1 MPVCGACE
9 EFIGLLDWRICKRSA
24 AIERE
29 RNEWRNHGAVD
40 SEAWRLVNIAEG
52 SRTCACMQRATKKKD
67 QGEEGRRGHR
77 RYGEK
82 QREREGGTHRR
93 RQQIANE
100 RMGAFETRC
109 KVPPGLVV
117 HFAVKL
123 SSRSGRHGTA
133 RHGTARVRH
142 IATAAA
148 VVSSPTKF
156 VALSAN
162 FQTHRP
168 KLTAVRITLFPSGN
182 KGDST
187 QMKDLAIAE

>member
-1 MPVCGACE
+1 MAP
-9 EFIGLLDWRICKRSA
+9 RK
-24 AIERE
+24 
-29 RNEWRNHGAVD
+29 
-40 SEAWRLVNIAEG
+40 
-52 SRTCACMQRATKKKD
+52 
-67 QGEEGRRGHR
+67 HR
-77 RYGEK
+77 RRLTHMRVHAASIEEKRPRGGGQKGTPEVRGEAE
-82 QREREGGTHRR
+82 REREGGTHRR

-168 KLTAVRITLFPSGN
+168 KLTAVRITLFPSEN

-187 QMKDLAIAE
+187 QMRDLTLAE